1 MTIKDLGYT
10 ADLEKYRVEQKLN
23 DFEIGRVITEHK
35 ERYTILS
42 DSGEFDA
49 EITGNMRFTAKD
61 RSDFPAVGD
70 WVAFSSYDTNFAIIH
85 KIFPRKSI
93 IERQSIG
100 HFGEIQIIAANID
113 FALIIQAVDRDFNI
127 NRVERYLTICYSAKV
142 QPIIILSK
150 TDLIG
155 QLELERLIADMKS
168 RVKEVPVIPISN
180 QSKNGFEK
188 LDDLLFKGKTYCFL
202 GSSGVGKSTL
212 INNLIGQEFLKT
224 SNISSSTNKGRHTTS
239 RRELNIIEN
248 GSILIDNPGMKEVGI
263 ADTSD
268 GLEVTFD
275 EIIQIS
281 RNCRFPDCTH
291 TQEKGCAVIAAVE
304 DGTIDAAFYENYHK
318 MEREKNRFITSIA
331 DKRKKDKEFGKLCK
345 EVMKY
350 KKKNKF

>member
-1 MTIKDLGYT
+1 MTLKDLGYND
-10 ADLEKYRVEQKLN
+10 DLEKFRVEQKLN
-23 DFEIGRVITEHK
+23 DFEVGRVITEHK
-35 ERYTILS
+35 ERYAILS
-42 DSGEFDA
+42 DNGEFDA

-85 KIFPRKSI
+85 RIFPRKSI

-100 HFGEIQIIAANID
+100 HFGEIQIIATNID
-113 FALIIQAVDRDFNI
+113 YALIIQAVDRDYNI
-127 NRVERYLTICYSAKV
+127 NRIERYLTICYSAKV
-142 QPIIILSK
+142 EPIIILSK
-150 TDLIG
+150 TDLIN

-168 RVKEVPVIPISN
+168 RVKEVPVIPLSN
-180 QSKNGFEK
+180 ESKIGFEK
-188 LDDLLFKGKTYCFL
+188 LNEVLFKGKTYCFL

-212 INNLIGQEFLKT
+212 INNLIGQEVLKT

-239 RRELNIIEN
+239 RRELTIIEN
-248 GSILIDNPGMKEVGI
+248 GSILIDNPGMKEIGI

-291 TQEKGCAVIAAVE
+291 QHEKGCAVIAAVE
-304 DGTIDAAFYENYHK
+304 TGIIDAAFYENFLK
-318 MEREKNRFITSIA
+318 MEREKNHFLSSIA
-331 DKRKKDKEFGKLCK
+331 EKRRKDREFGKMVK
-345 EVMKY
+345 EIMKY
-350 KKKNKF
+350 KKKY